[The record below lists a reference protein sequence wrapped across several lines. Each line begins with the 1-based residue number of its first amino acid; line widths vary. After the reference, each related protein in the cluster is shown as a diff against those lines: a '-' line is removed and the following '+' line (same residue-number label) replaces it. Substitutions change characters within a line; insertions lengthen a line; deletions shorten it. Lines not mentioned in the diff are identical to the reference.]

1 MMLDDKYSS
10 MSTEDIVATLTDEYR
25 ADGIVLLPRS
35 AVVRNIKD
43 RSDASVDHD
52 SVRAAFEDQGW
63 AYSKHLYYH
72 PEELTDRAGT
82 IVDSL
87 RNAGRL
93 VVAETEVLD
102 RVADPTPVGT
112 ETGWRQSDAI
122 DQVRQVATESDWEV
136 ERATKPYSNST
147 RERVFYYRPL
157 RDAVATEHPNGRG
170 AFSTTDIFS
179 WYLSQSVRHE
189 TEQE

>member
-1 MMLDDKYSS
+1 MP
-10 MSTEDIVATLTDEYR
+10 TADIVSRLTDEYHD
-25 ADGIVLLPRS
+25 DGIVLLPRS
-35 AVVRNIKD
+35 AVVRAIKD

-52 SVRAAFEDQGW
+52 TVRAAFEDEGW
-63 AYSKHLYYH
+63 AYSKHLYYN
-72 PEELTDRAGT
+72 PEELVERTGT
-82 IVDSL
+82 IVESL
-87 RNAGRL
+87 RNTGRL

-102 RVADPTPVGT
+102 RVADPTPVGG
-112 ETGWRQSDAI
+112 ESGWRKSDAI
-122 DQVRQVATESDWEV
+122 DQIREVATESDWVV
-136 ERATKPYSNST
+136 ERATKPYSNTT